1 MGAFPHPPTFLS
13 PANCST
19 RTHAVHGLHD
29 STCTHFYRRSFTP
42 WLAEPQRSR
51 HCVMYKVPAS
61 GMGNWLPH
69 ILIAMETAVKTGAT
83 LKVVRL
89 GSAVLFDTLGVCNMI
104 QIPGS
109 PIDQVREACAR
120 LTFANTF
127 NRPWSKSEVSAL
139 RRSVSIRSGESG

>member
-1 MGAFPHPPTFLS
+1 MNIPAVVAREDKPGFP
-13 PANCST
+13 N
-19 RTHAVHGLHD
+19 
-29 STCTHFYRRSFTP
+29 
-42 WLAEPQRSR
+42 
-51 HCVMYKVPAS
+51 
-61 GMGNWLPH
+61 N
-69 ILIAMETAVKTGAT
+69 
-83 LKVVRL
+83 
-89 GSAVLFDTLGVCNMI
+89 VCNMI